1 VTEDLLQA
9 LLRTALAE
17 KSLDAQTLPRFA
29 AALRARAEQILA
41 ERLML
46 LEERAAS
53 LEKEC
58 AWRAEVVGGLEKE
71 KEHWIAEADRRQKQ
85 IEELKHE
92 RERLIDEKRTTS
104 EAHDRLLA
112 HHRATLLRL
121 AETLESIPP
130 GLPWS
135 YRRVRARIAELLE
148 TLRKE
153 AP

>member
-53 LEKEC
+53 
-58 AWRAEVVGGLEKE
+58 LEKE